1 MLLQARY
8 STPADMWSLA
18 CMVFELV
25 TGDLLFDPRSGR
37 NYDRRVPL
45 LNCLGQCCH
54 WRHDKEAAVQ
64 APASHLAGLATGPY
78 LLRELRL
85 WTFAR
90 SLPSRTVRT
99 KWADVNILA

>member
-37 NYDRRVPL
+37 NYDRRGPSPRRL
-45 LNCLGQCCH
+45 LTHSVCSASA
-54 WRHDKEAAVQ
+54 AAVVED
-64 APASHLAGLATGPY
+64 AIIDYGATWPPAQRSSHKAAARTASPCLAGRAVGD
-78 LLRELRL
+78 
-85 WTFAR
+85 
-90 SLPSRTVRT
+90 
-99 KWADVNILA
+99 ADRYRVA